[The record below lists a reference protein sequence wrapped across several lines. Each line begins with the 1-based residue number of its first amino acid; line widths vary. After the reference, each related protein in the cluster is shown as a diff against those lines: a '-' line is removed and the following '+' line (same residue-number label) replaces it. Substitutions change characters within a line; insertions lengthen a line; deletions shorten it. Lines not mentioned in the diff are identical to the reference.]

1 MLRNDELHPKNWTQ
15 FLEAQFFMSKYT
27 KEVKEKVISLF
38 EKGLSPFRIAPN
50 IIKRNFTATKPD
62 QKWTTDITEFHL
74 FGRKVYLSPIL
85 DMYNG

>member
-1 MLRNDELHPKNWTQ
+1 
-15 FLEAQFFMSKYT
+15 MSKYT

-85 DMYNG
+85 DMYNGELYPMKYQNALY